1 MFAQR
6 LVGTLI
12 LYACASPV
20 LAQPL
25 AEKYLLEG
33 KLGEGATA
41 LEQRLKEK
49 PSDDQARA
57 GLGVVQFLQTF
68 EHLGASLRKYGLRTE
83 RAFRGAPEEIR
94 EILPQNNQPE
104 TLSYAKWRG
113 IIQTAVAD
121 LARVEATLAAIKDE
135 NVKLPLHVA
144 LIKIDLFGTGKP
156 VNARYLM
163 GRTPLGEVADD
174 AALQELV
181 VAFDR
186 GDVHWLRGYCH
197 FLCALGEVAL
207 AVDSEEQFDCT
218 AHLFF
223 EKVDTPHSFLEEE
236 PRALDE
242 GVMSFDR
249 RTISDIIAWI
259 HLLRFP
265 IKEPK
270 RMEAALKHLEAM
282 LPQAKEMW
290 KHYLAETDD
299 EHEWIPN
306 PKQTGVMRVQ
316 VSQEMVDT
324 WLATLDELEQV
335 LQGKRLVPFWR
346 GQENGERGVNVRKIF
361 TEPRTIDPIL
371 WVQGTAATPYL
382 EKGELTRFADP
393 RMLGQINDTFG
404 GANFFGFAL
413 WFQ

>member
-1 MFAQR
+1 MFTR
-6 LVGTLI
+6 VWIGSLI
-12 LYACASPV
+12 LCAFASTA
-20 LAQPL
+20 LAEPL
-25 AEKYLLEG
+25 VEKYLLEG
-33 KLGEGATA
+33 KLADGEKA
-41 LEQRLKEK
+41 LQQRLKQQ
-49 PSDDQARA
+49 PSDDEARA

-68 EHLGASLRKYGLRTE
+68 EHFGTSLRKYGLRTE
-83 RAFRGAPEEIR
+83 RAFRGAPQEIR
-94 EILPQNNQPE
+94 EVLPQNEKPE
-104 TLSYAKWRG
+104 VLSYEKWRG
-113 IIQTAVAD
+113 VMQTAVDD
-121 LARVEATLAAIKDE
+121 LAKAEATLSEIKDE
-135 NVKLPLHVA
+135 EIKLPLHVA
-144 LIKIDLFGTGKP
+144 LVKIDLFGTGKP
-156 VNARYLM
+156 VSARNVM
-163 GRTPLGEVADD
+163 GRVPGGNIADD
-174 AALQELV
+174 STLQELV

-197 FLCALGEVAL
+197 FLCAVGEIAL

-236 PRALDE
+236 PRALDQ
-242 GVMSFDR
+242 VFNMDR
-249 RTISDIIAWI
+249 RTISDLIAWI

-265 IKEPK
+265 IEEPK

-290 KHYLAETDD
+290 KHFLAETDD
-299 EHEWIPN
+299 ENEWIPN
-306 PKQTGVMRVQ
+306 PKQTGVMRVE

-324 WLATLDELEQV
+324 WLATLDELGPV

-346 GQENGERGVNVRKIF
+346 GTENGERGINVRKIF

-382 EKGELTRFADP
+382 EKGELTKFADP
-393 RMLGQINDTFG
+393 RMLGRIDETFG